1 MPHTE
6 LTALWLPIV
15 VSAVLV
21 FFASFLVHMFL
32 GYHRADYRTLPNED
46 KVMDA
51 LRPFNIPLGDYMC
64 PKPQSNADMKSPEF
78 EAKQA
83 KGPVF
88 MMTVYSGKFEMGK
101 YLMRW
106 FIYNIVV
113 AIFAAYIASRALA
126 PGAPYLEAFR
136 FAGATTFI
144 GYSLGMWQMSI
155 WYHRNWGTTIR
166 YTIDGLIFGLL
177 SGGVFGW
184 LWPKM

>member
-1 MPHTE
+1 MTA
-6 LTALWLPIV
+6 LTALWLPILL
-15 VSAVLV
+15 SAVLV

-32 GYHRADYRTLPNED
+32 GYHKADYRTMPNED
-46 KVMDA
+46 KVRDA
-51 LRPFNIPLGDYMC
+51 IRALNIPPGDYMV

-78 EAKQA
+78 EAKQT
-83 KGPVF
+83 KGPIF
-88 MMTVYSGKFEMGK
+88 MLTMIPTGPMQMGK

-106 FIYNIVV
+106 FVYNVVV
-113 AIFAAYIASRALA
+113 AIFVAYIASRALP

-144 GYSLGMWQMSI
+144 AYTLGLWQMSV
-155 WYHRNWGTTIR
+155 WYHRSVGTSIR